1 MQRIMF
7 ENTFR
12 FVLPPFPLL
21 LHLLSLAC
29 TRTHGR
35 TKKIAC
41 TMQLNLLPIFFYYS
55 TTITWKGY
63 DFITQNGGTG
73 GLACVIIND
82 ARDY

>member
-12 FVLPPFPLL
+12 LVLPPFPLL

-41 TMQLNLLPIFFYYS
+41 TMQLNLLPIFF
-55 TTITWKGY
+55 TILLPLPGKDT
-63 DFITQNGGTG
+63 I
-73 GLACVIIND
+73 L
-82 ARDY
+82 